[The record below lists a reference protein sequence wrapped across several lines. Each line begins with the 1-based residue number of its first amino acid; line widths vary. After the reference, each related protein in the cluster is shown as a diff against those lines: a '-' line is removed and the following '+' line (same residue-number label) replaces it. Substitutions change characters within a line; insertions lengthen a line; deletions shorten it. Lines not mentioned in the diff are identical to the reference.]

1 MSINLK
7 ICLLIVEILFFIG
20 IVHNIR
26 NKCLLL
32 KYSLLWLAGIC
43 FMIIVTIFP
52 GILACIASIV
62 GIELVSNLVFLLGW
76 LILLILTFDL
86 TIIVSDLKRKEILLI
101 QEIGILKKEIEDERN
116 NK

>member
-1 MSINLK
+1 
-7 ICLLIVEILFFIG
+7 
-20 IVHNIR
+20 
-26 NKCLLL
+26 
-32 KYSLLWLAGIC
+32 
-43 FMIIVTIFP
+43 MIIVTIFP

-76 LILLILTFDL
+76 LILLILTFVL